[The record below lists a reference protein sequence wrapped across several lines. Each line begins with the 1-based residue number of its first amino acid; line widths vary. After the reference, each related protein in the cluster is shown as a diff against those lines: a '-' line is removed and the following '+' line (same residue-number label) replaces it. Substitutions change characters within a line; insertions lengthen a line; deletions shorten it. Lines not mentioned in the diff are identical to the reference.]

1 LSTYLFSS
9 IDLIIVLG
17 QDGLV
22 ANTAK
27 YVCGQPIVAVNPDP
41 EKYDGILLPYHPDHI
56 IQVINYITKYKNYK
70 IRQITMAEARLSDN
84 QRMLAFNDFYIGCSS
99 HVSSRYSIMFDG
111 KREEQSSSGII
122 ISTGAGSTGWL
133 SSIFNMVHNVN
144 ISSQSITEANHLK
157 IDWESNK
164 LIFVVREPFK
174 SHITQTDLGYGI
186 ITKNKPLVISSS
198 ITKGGVIFSDGVEAD
213 FLSFNSGSTA
223 HIGIA
228 KEKANLVVA

>member
-1 LSTYLFSS
+1 
-9 IDLIIVLG
+9 
-17 QDGLV
+17 
-22 ANTAK
+22 
-27 YVCGQPIVAVNPDP
+27 
-41 EKYDGILLPYHPDHI
+41 
-56 IQVINYITKYKNYK
+56 
-70 IRQITMAEARLSDN
+70 
-84 QRMLAFNDFYIGCSS
+84 
-99 HVSSRYSIMFDG
+99 
-111 KREEQSSSGII
+111 
-122 ISTGAGSTGWL
+122 
-133 SSIFNMVHNVN
+133 MVHNVN